1 MKAMRARI
9 FVPSL
14 TIRRLVAFW
23 SASVLLAWAVMV
35 GGWFVARGKL
45 SVIDSRVNQDARA
58 LQAAHELESD
68 VFTERYE
75 NLLWK
80 TTGQSTYKQEQEK
93 YLQAAERIAADL
105 SPYITT
111 AEEGE
116 LARQIQTDM
125 QTLREQSQSPAPTS
139 SQNAAQLDD
148 LLSAV
153 SLFDAQNE
161 ADLQGSLH
169 AADIVAGEVSDGA
182 LVLSLGTA
190 GLLFVGSFIVVN
202 RVVRPALA
210 LTKSARDFGQ
220 GDFSAR
226 AAIMHDDEMGSL
238 ARTINNMADDIAN
251 RERERL
257 RFVAMVVHDLKN
269 PVLAIEMAA
278 RMLRESW
285 NDEQQRDLCL
295 DGITEE
301 AKRLRTIIR
310 DLTDDVQVSSGR
322 FAVNKARVDLC
333 ALVRRLVE
341 AQGQAFADHRVIVES
356 VEACTVLGDA
366 DRLERV
372 VQNLVSNAVKYSP
385 RDTRV
390 AVRIERN
397 ESFAVLE
404 VCDEGPGISQEDLKV
419 IFQPF
424 GRGRS
429 ADRLA
434 EGTGMGLYVVKQ
446 IVEAHDGQ
454 ITIQSTPGH
463 GTTFRIKLPLATE
476 RALEPQTQ

>member
-1 MKAMRARI
+1 MKAMLARI
-9 FVPSL
+9 SFPSL
-14 TIRRLVAFW
+14 TIRRLVVLW
-23 SASVLLAWAVMV
+23 SASVLLAWAGMV
-35 GGWFVARGKL
+35 GGWFVARSKL
-45 SVIDSRVNQDARA
+45 SAIDSRVSQDTRA

-68 VFTERYE
+68 VFAERYE

-105 SPYITT
+105 SPYTTT

-116 LARQIQTDM
+116 LGAQIQTDM
-125 QTLREQSQSPAPTS
+125 QTLREQSQSPAPAS
-139 SQNAAQLDD
+139 SQNMPQLDD

-161 ADLQGSLH
+161 NDLQVSLH
-169 AADIVAGEVSDGA
+169 AADIVAGEVSDLA
-182 LVLSLGTA
+182 IFLSLSTA
-190 GLLFVGSFIVVN
+190 GLLFAGSLIVVN

-210 LTKSARDFGQ
+210 LTNSARDFGQ

-226 AAIMHDDEMGSL
+226 AAVMHDDELGSL

-251 RERERL
+251 REQERL
-257 RFVAMVVHDLKN
+257 RFVAMAVHDLKN
-269 PVLAIEMAA
+269 PVLAIEMSA

-285 NDEQQRDLCL
+285 NDEQERDLCL
-295 DGITEE
+295 DGIREE
-301 AKRLRTIIR
+301 AKRLRSIIR

-322 FAVNKARVDLC
+322 FTVNKARVDLC
-333 ALVRRLVE
+333 ELVRRLIQ
-341 AQGQAFADHRVIVES
+341 AQGQAFADHQVVVES
-356 VEACTVLGDA
+356 VETCTVLGDA

-390 AVRIERN
+390 VVSIERR
-397 ESFAVLE
+397 ESFAVLA

-446 IVEAHDGQ
+446 IVEAHNGQ
-454 ITIQSTPGH
+454 ITVQSTPGQ
-463 GTTFRIKLPLATE
+463 GTTFRIKLPLA
-476 RALEPQTQ
+476 